1 MNKLVYLT
9 ILLYSLSFSEEIW
22 EKEIPPSKYLE
33 KLVTEREALRKN
45 NLKYISYASIG
56 LGLIGITNK
65 DYNVQVE
72 ALGYLGLSFGLIGLT
87 IDKIQK
93 TISPNKPRTLPGK
106 EFEKIKNKTGKEKE
120 MLSYEILVK
129 LAKKSRKPV
138 ERDKKNKNKEN
149 LEKYGPV
156 STGIQQLLS
165 NFMTNRFKEQ
175 DIQYGMTL
183 YEKVLDNYLNQKPI
197 K

>member
-33 KLVTEREALRKN
+33 KLVIEREALRKN

>member
-138 ERDKKNKNKEN
+138 ERDKENKNKEN

-197 K
+197 D

>member
-1 MNKLVYLT
+1 MNKIVYLT
-9 ILLYSLSFSEEIW
+9 ILLYSFSFSQEIW

-33 KLVTEREALRKN
+33 KLVTERETLHEN
-45 NLKYISYASIG
+45 SLKYISYASIG

-93 TISPNKPRTLPGK
+93 TISPNKPKTLPGK

-129 LAKKSRKPV
+129 LAEKSRKPV

-197 K
+197 N

>member
-1 MNKLVYLT
+1 MNKIVYLT
-9 ILLYSLSFSEEIW
+9 ILLYSFSFSQEIW

-33 KLVTEREALRKN
+33 KLVTEREALHEN
-45 NLKYISYASIG
+45 SLKYISYASIG

-93 TISPNKPRTLPGK
+93 TISPNKPKTLPGK

-129 LAKKSRKPV
+129 LAEKSRKPV

-197 K
+197 N

>member
-1 MNKLVYLT
+1 MNKIVYLT
-9 ILLYSLSFSEEIW
+9 ILLFSFSFSEEIW

-33 KLVTEREALRKN
+33 KLVTERETLHEN
-45 NLKYISYASIG
+45 SLKYISYASIG

-93 TISPNKPRTLPGK
+93 TISPNKPKTLPGK

-197 K
+197 N

>member
-33 KLVTEREALRKN
+33 KLVTERETLHEN
-45 NLKYISYASIG
+45 SLKYISYASIG

-93 TISPNKPRTLPGK
+93 TISPNKPRTVPGK

-138 ERDKKNKNKEN
+138 ERDKENKNKEN

-197 K
+197 D

>member
-129 LAKKSRKPV
+129 LAKKSRKPD

>member
-1 MNKLVYLT
+1 MNKIVYLT
-9 ILLYSLSFSEEIW
+9 ILLYSFSFSQEIW

-33 KLVTEREALRKN
+33 KLVTERETLHEN
-45 NLKYISYASIG
+45 SLKYISYASIG

-129 LAKKSRKPV
+129 LAEKSRKPV

-197 K
+197 N